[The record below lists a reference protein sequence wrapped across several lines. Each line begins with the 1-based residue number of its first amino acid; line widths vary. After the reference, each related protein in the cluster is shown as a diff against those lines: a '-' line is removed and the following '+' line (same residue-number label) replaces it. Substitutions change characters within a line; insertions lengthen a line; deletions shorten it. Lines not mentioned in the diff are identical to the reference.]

1 MEAGEELEILVEFN
15 WNRTG
20 ITKDWSVSVWGE
32 EGEVFVVHSD
42 ADLWS
47 EHFSYTEVGEMG
59 ID

>member
-32 EGEVFVVHSD
+32 EGAVFVIHSD
-42 ADLWS
+42 PELLS